1 MDKKYKVLIVED
13 EAAIRLGLE
22 DVLVFKGYDIASTRN
37 GREGLKMALSG
48 QFDLIL
54 LDVML
59 PEINGFDICQE
70 IRLIDKEQAV
80 ILLTAKSQ
88 EEDIV
93 NGLTLGADDYISK
106 PFSIAQLLL
115 RVEAVL
121 RRTTRKNGSQDQ
133 ILNIGDVSIDT
144 LNLTCMKAGQK
155 IELTRKEVDLLEYL
169 LNNNSRPV
177 SRVELLHK
185 VWGYPRGSDIETRT
199 VDIHIAK
206 LRRKIEIDSQQP
218 KHLLTIRG
226 EGYRM
231 VVEQ

>member
-1 MDKKYKVLIVED
+1 MDKKYKILVVED
-13 EAAIRLGLE
+13 EDAIRLGLE
-22 DVLVFKGYDIASTRN
+22 DVLIFKGYDIASTGN

-59 PEINGFDICQE
+59 PEINGFDICKE
-70 IRLIDKEQAV
+70 IRLTDKEQAV

-88 EEDIV
+88 DEDII
-93 NGLTLGADDYISK
+93 NGLTLGADDYIAK

-121 RRTTRKNGSQDQ
+121 RRTTRKNGIQDQ
-133 ILNIGDVSIDT
+133 IIHIGDIAIDT
-144 LNLTCMKAGQK
+144 VNLTCIKSDK
-155 IELTRKEVDLLEYL
+155 KFELTRKEVDLFEYL
-169 LNNNSRPV
+169 FNNSTRPV
-177 SRVELLHK
+177 SRIELLHK

-206 LRRKIEIDSQQP
+206 LRRKIESDSQQP
-218 KHLLTIRG
+218 KYLITIRG